1 MEIGES
7 RLDNLIVLRPSGRL
21 DNLTAAEFQT
31 RLLRLTAGGTADVV
45 IDLTA
50 VGYMS
55 SGGLR
60 ALGAAAKQ
68 MPAGRRIAVCG
79 LHALVLD
86 VFSIAH
92 FEHVLPVFANL
103 DDARQAWAAPK
114 RPQQRD
120 GGAPDK

>member
-7 RLDNLIVLRPSGRL
+7 RIDNLIVLRPAGRL
-21 DNLTAAEFQT
+21 DNLTAPHLQT
-31 RLLRLTAGGTADVV
+31 RLLQLMSDGTADVV
-45 IDLTA
+45 VDLTA

-60 ALGAAAKQ
+60 ALGAAAKRT
-68 MPAGRRIAVCG
+68 PAGRRLAVCG

-92 FEHVLPVFANL
+92 FEKLIPVFANL
-103 DDARQAWAAPK
+103 DDARQAWGETSNRRTRGDA
-114 RPQQRD
+114 
-120 GGAPDK
+120 DK